1 MQYSAKSLYRSNDF
15 YNTSTYVQ
23 SCQTGE
29 QQSQNQQYLKCLI
42 EGCIKCDSN
51 QNCLDCAENLMID
64 FRNNQCSL
72 KQSICSSKFDFIQYP
87 FTSDQCVQNCQ
98 SSFHKNENTQI
109 CEKTPQCIQF
119 DSISSYLNQRVIK
132 IDQEF
137 QIIYTQVLQN
147 VTNFQQKCMFNGKEY
162 NNKSLIF
169 GKYGGQIKSEFVHFR
184 QEVVLIFD
192 EFKIFTIPS
201 VLMLKGIFILQ
212 IQSFAEFM
220 ALKLRGDMSYLNKIK
235 QDSKEV
241 IFRSTLQL
249 IQKKSNSVLEQHDKL
264 RFQTTDSQNKKLNA
278 HQMKEKVENT
288 IQDLIPD
295 FIINQK
301 IINQHN
307 NSKQTLNS
315 NALYQVK
322 QHSFLDNQNEKSS
335 NSIVNTFLKSIQ
347 QIIPEG
353 LAVID
358 STKQIIYSNKT
369 LQCILQCKNNK
380 DLQQILLNLDQF
392 NANNY
397 DKNLEQENKDKTSI
411 LFNSNYLREVTI
423 QKNSQCTQS
432 LVNFTNIQ
440 EKINKRNCHNNRLN
454 VLSANN
460 LSNNLSSSVAAVRNL
475 FEKSYS
481 DFFQKKPSLL
491 QQKTEKEYYKTYSQE
506 VNKKTQNFQA
516 LFKYEKE
523 FVSYEKNKQEKQAHF
538 KKDEADCQIQINK
551 KLNESE
557 VERQENQYK
566 IQIQIYPDIKL
577 KIQNNDNETQ
587 ISQVKKQSKNQQQV
601 CDKVLSIVVDDKN
614 KCGTYQIAKE
624 INNKNI
630 NYQLDSNNNFQGLQ
644 RILNQIQNQQHAQTD
659 NQQTLEQ
666 KTNQNIVAE
675 NKKTIAH
682 LQNFC
687 DDNLKVTKPFHLQI
701 RPLSIIMNEITKKK
715 INFTNIFDSL
725 FKDKSRKNTLDQIEN
740 KLLGHY
746 TQTQTELNTHLNY
759 IQQTE
764 NATKFQ
770 VTHKSKDL
778 IIQLITIDLFVED
791 QKFQEP
797 LVLIIVQEPWQDLYQ
812 KKVEELQ
819 KQKMKV
825 FVTLSHEL
833 RTPLNC
839 SISMLEVLKDEL
851 SLEEINQLQR
861 EEYINPALFSN
872 KLFLNQINDIL
883 DFVQMDCGKFKY
895 SFLDFNVVSLL
906 KDCSKLVSMQAKMK
920 NLDVFVTYDQKIN
933 QIICSDPNRIRQ
945 ILLNFLSNSLKFT
958 KSGYIELAFLQ
969 VSNQIYQIYV
979 KDTGIGISKDNLN
992 KIFNFCNK
1000 IEYKSKEEEQLN
1012 KQGCGLGLIISNSLA
1027 NGLVNSESCSG
1038 GVSVESEYALGSK
1051 FSILVEDF
1059 NSNVNKINEIQVNS
1073 NKPANNSLKPIQNQ
1087 ISSLIA
1093 QQYEQKNSI
1102 SSYQNNILNCQQ
1114 YIYSSNQINENDI
1127 SQIEKQNNSVYTFIQ
1142 EDLNFNISFDK
1153 HQSSNRENITNDSK
1167 IEVFNIPNKGK
1178 QYKQDNYNISSSQVI
1193 EDTQITQELKFNL
1206 CKIFQIQTHKNFQ
1219 EDETHEFKNKTQHMI
1234 SLKVQP
1240 CSSLFQSSCFCQFKQ
1255 NSDHTSTNKLDQP
1268 ALQKFSQNQTDENQM
1283 RKITKMTQILN
1294 QNQHD
1299 LEFTNSDCSNNTYF
1313 EIKNQSSDN
1322 ASIGKK
1328 IQNAQRIYQNYVSK
1342 RRSFQNSN
1350 LQVEIKEENAQYE
1363 QEGFTSYAS
1372 SKKIKAQFTS
1382 YQKIPTSSLTN
1393 EKFEK
1398 CQSVKSLFSCNK
1410 TTNIEIY
1417 AEINKNQKPQTVQ
1430 QKIDDI
1436 LENNQDKKINCR
1448 CPQIKIVDN
1457 NQFNLYAMQK
1467 IIQQFQFEIIAFSDG
1482 NQAIQFIKSQFFKN
1496 YCYSPQMILMDIEM
1510 SIKNGYETV
1519 QEIIQLYKNL
1529 QYGNIPVIV
1538 ACTSYVGQQD
1548 YDQCIQSGMHDFIN
1562 KPILKAAF
1570 QNLILA
1576 YKNIFC
1582 IQN

>member
-1 MQYSAKSLYRSNDF
+1 MKAEKELLYKVEVKAKKDSKQPFFNGKQVQIVKQLIVLLFLISLTFICLFQLDQQILVSILIINLVGFYSLNYLKKHLVDKNATKKQDNLQMQDQLH
-15 YNTSTYVQ
+15 T
-23 SCQTGE
+23 
-29 QQSQNQQYLKCLI
+29 QNEEYLNKCLI
-42 EGCIKCDSN
+42 
-51 QNCLDCAENLMID
+51 
-64 FRNNQCSL
+64 
-72 KQSICSSKFDFIQYP
+72 SKEFCKEFLTFLI
-87 FTSDQCVQNCQ
+87 
-98 SSFHKNENTQI
+98 
-109 CEKTPQCIQF
+109 
-119 DSISSYLNQRVIK
+119 IST
-132 IDQEF
+132 
-137 QIIYTQVLQN
+137 IYTSTFEVIMLIKQN
-147 VTNFQQKCMFNGKEY
+147 IQQGVVISMF
-162 NNKSLIF
+162 
-169 GKYGGQIKSEFVHFR
+169 
-184 QEVVLIFD
+184 
-192 EFKIFTIPS
+192 
-201 VLMLKGIFILQ
+201 
-212 IQSFAEFM
+212 IQSFMISEIQLMSHFKLILFSTLGLQTYTFIRLQMASEFN
-220 ALKLRGDMSYLNKIK
+220 YLNTFI
-235 QDSKEV
+235 
-241 IFRSTLQL
+241 
-249 IQKKSNSVLEQHDKL
+249 NVLL
-264 RFQTTDSQNKKLNA
+264 FFQ
-278 HQMKEKVENT
+278 
-288 IQDLIPD
+288 
-295 FIINQK
+295 
-301 IINQHN
+301 
-307 NSKQTLNS
+307 QTLNS

-322 QHSFLDNQNEKSS
+322 QDSFLDNQNEKSS
-335 NSIVNTFLKSIQ
+335 KSIVNTFLKSIQ

-353 LAVID
+353 LAVMD
-358 STKQIIYSNKT
+358 SNKQIIYSNKT
-369 LQCILQCKNNK
+369 LQSILQCKNNK
-380 DLQQILLNLDQF
+380 DLQQVLLNLDKF

-397 DKNLEQENKDKTSI
+397 DKNLEQEKNKDKSSI
-411 LFNSNYLREVTI
+411 LFNSNYLREAKI
-423 QKNSQCTQS
+423 QKNSQCTKS
-432 LVNFTNIQ
+432 LANFTNIQ
-440 EKINKRNCHNNRLN
+440 EKINKRNYHNNRLN

-491 QQKTEKEYYKTYSQE
+491 QQKKEKEYYKTYSQE
-506 VNKKTQNFQA
+506 VNKVQHFSTKDR
-516 LFKYEKE
+516 LFKETFLSRINQGFSRLASNE
-523 FVSYEKNKQEKQAHF
+523 FVSYQKNKQEKQDHF

-551 KLNESE
+551 KLNEFE

-566 IQIQIYPDIKL
+566 IQMQIYPDIKL
-577 KIQNNDNETQ
+577 KIKNNDNEAQ
-587 ISQVKKQSKNQQQV
+587 ISQVKKQSNSKQQV
-601 CDKVLSIVVDDKN
+601 CDKVLSIVVDDKYDTN
-614 KCGTYQIAKE
+614 EIAQE

-630 NYQLDSNNNFQGLQ
+630 NYQLDSNNNFQGLE
-644 RILNQIQNQQHAQTD
+644 RILNQIQNQQHNQTD
-659 NQQTLEQ
+659 NQETLEQ

-682 LQNFC
+682 LQNVC
-687 DDNLKVTKPFHLQI
+687 DDNLKVSKPLHLQI
-701 RPLSIIMNEITKKK
+701 RPQSIIMSEITKKK

-725 FKDKSRKNTLDQIEN
+725 FEDKSRKNTLDQTEN
-740 KLLGHY
+740 KLLGHQKSC

-770 VTHKSKDL
+770 VTYKSKDL

-819 KQKMKV
+819 KEKMKV
-825 FVTLSHEL
+825 FATLSHEL

-851 SLEEINQLQR
+851 SLEEINQLYI

-872 KLFLNQINDIL
+872 KLLLNQINDIL

-895 SFLDFNVVSLL
+895 SFLDFNVVTLL

-920 NLDVFVTYDQKIN
+920 NLEVVVTYDQKIN

-958 KSGYIELAFLQ
+958 KSGYIELGFQQ
-969 VSNQIYQIYV
+969 VSNQIYQLYV

-1038 GVSVESEYALGSK
+1038 GVSVESEYGLGSK

-1059 NSNVNKINEIQVNS
+1059 NSNADKINEIQVNS

-1087 ISSLIA
+1087 ISSSIA

-1102 SSYQNNILNCQQ
+1102 SGYQNNLQNCQQ

-1127 SQIEKQNNSVYTFIQ
+1127 SQIEKQNNSIYAFVQ
-1142 EDLNFNISFDK
+1142 EDRNFNVSFDK
-1153 HQSSNRENITNDSK
+1153 HQSCNREHITNDSK
-1167 IEVFNIPNKGK
+1167 IEEFNIPNKSK
-1178 QYKQDNYNISSSQVI
+1178 QYKEDNCNISSSQVI
-1193 EDTQITQELKFNL
+1193 EDTHITQELKFNL
-1206 CKIFQIQTHKNFQ
+1206 GKTFQIQNHKNFQ
-1219 EDETHEFKNKTQHMI
+1219 EDETYEFKNKAQHMI

-1240 CSSLFQSSCFCQFKQ
+1240 CSDSFQSSCFCQFKQ
-1255 NSDHTSTNKLDQP
+1255 NRNSDHTSTNKLDQP
-1268 ALQKFSQNQTDENQM
+1268 VLQNFSQNQTDENQM
-1283 RKITKMTQILN
+1283 RKITNMTQVLN
-1294 QNQHD
+1294 QNWHD

-1313 EIKNQSSDN
+1313 EIKNESSDN

-1328 IQNAQRIYQNYVSK
+1328 IQNAQRIYQNYISQ

-1350 LQVEIKEENAQYE
+1350 LQVDIKEENAQYE

-1382 YQKIPTSSLTN
+1382 NQKIPTSSLTN

-1410 TTNIEIY
+1410 NTDIEIY
-1417 AEINKNQKPQTVQ
+1417 AEINKNEKPQTVQ

-1436 LENNQDKKINCR
+1436 LEYNQNKKINCR
-1448 CPQIKIVDN
+1448 CPQIMIVDD

-1482 NQAIQFIKSQFFKN
+1482 NQAIQFIKSQFFKHC
-1496 YCYSPQMILMDIEM
+1496 CYSPQMILMDIEM
-1510 SIKNGYETV
+1510 PIKNGYETV
-1519 QEIIQLYKNL
+1519 QEIIQFYNSL

-1538 ACTSYVGQQD
+1538 ACTSYVGQED
-1548 YDQCIQSGMHDFIN
+1548 YDQCIESGMHDFIN

-1576 YKNIFC
+1576 YKNILC
-1582 IQN
+1582 IQK